1 MEPRTPSLVA
11 RWHDPDAWSTTRV
24 APHRQ
29 FDYWREFVADA
40 HMRWHIPP
48 IRCDRFPA
56 FIRQG
61 RCEGFRVTHLTAGK
75 GDIVGKRGRSEIAKD
90 DEALYNLIYIAE
102 GSISLI
108 MNDREAALRAG
119 SFALWDTTRPMT
131 FVTGSDL
138 RQITFGV
145 PQDRLRRTL
154 PRVDDFVGKRID
166 ADSGVSRLFAD
177 HVLALDAR
185 FGELPR
191 GDACHVLDATTELL
205 AAALSASL
213 PRPDHDRAS
222 LMFLQR
228 IMEDIMRRLDDPALD
243 TKGVAARHQI
253 SERHLHRL
261 FAREGTTPARW
272 IRQQRLERC
281 RRDLCSRRERC
292 QSVTD
297 IALRWGFRDSA
308 TFSKIFRRAYGI
320 SPRELLMDRPGRR
333 S

>member
-1 MEPRTPSLVA
+1 MEPRMPSLVA
-11 RWHDPDAWSTTRV
+11 RWHDADAWSTTCV

-40 HMRWHIPP
+40 HMRWRIPP

-61 RCEGFRVTHLTAGK
+61 RFEGFRVTHLTAGQ
-75 GDIVGKRGRSEIAKD
+75 GDIVGKRGRSEIARD

-102 GSISLI
+102 GSISLV
-108 MNDREAALRAG
+108 MNDREAALTPG

-131 FVTGSDL
+131 FVTGSGL

-145 PQDRLRRTL
+145 PQERLRQAL

-166 ADSGVSRLFAD
+166 ADGGVSRLLVD
-177 HVLALDAR
+177 HILALDDR
-185 FGELPR
+185 FGELAR
-191 GDACHVLDATTELL
+191 SDASHVLDATTELL
-205 AAALSASL
+205 AATLSASL
-213 PRPDHDRAS
+213 PRPDRDRAS

-228 IMEDIMRRLDDPALD
+228 VMDDITRHLDDPDLD
-243 TKGVAARHQI
+243 TRSIAAHNHI

-261 FAREGTTPARW
+261 FARAGTTPAGW

-281 RRDLCSRRERC
+281 RRDLSSRGERC
-292 QSVTD
+292 ESVTD
-297 IALRWGFRDSA
+297 IALRWGFRDSG
-308 TFSKIFRRAYGI
+308 TFSKIFRRAYGV
-320 SPRELLMDRPGRR
+320 SPSALAVDDSTQPD
-333 S
+333 